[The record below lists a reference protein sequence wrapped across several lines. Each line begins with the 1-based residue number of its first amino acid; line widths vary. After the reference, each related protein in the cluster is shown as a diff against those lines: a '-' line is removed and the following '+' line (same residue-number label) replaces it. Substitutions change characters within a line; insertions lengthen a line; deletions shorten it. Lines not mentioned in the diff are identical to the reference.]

1 MACHYPRKL
10 WFWVS
15 CCYIKFM
22 VLKGWIVLLF
32 STRLGLFDIC
42 LFFPEDFCKCKLD
55 NLIWTSQV
63 ISPPIMES
71 WFWFPSAYC
80 WSLQS
85 TRIKKQTTP
94 NSISPLWQCFYLYFS
109 SKTAASLLSIC
120 LSICVCVSFI
130 EIKLFIFGGTLTAV
144 FLSKNKHVPLKGTM
158 DILCHGGH

>member
-1 MACHYPRKL
+1 MQATQSYLNQPGDLSNYNGKL
-10 WFWVS
+10 ILIS
-15 CCYIKFM
+15 
-22 VLKGWIVLLF
+22 
-32 STRLGLFDIC
+32 IC
-42 LFFPEDFCKCKLD
+42 LL
-55 NLIWTSQV
+55 LITTEH
-63 ISPPIMES
+63 PD
-71 WFWFPSAYC
+71 
-80 WSLQS
+80 
-85 TRIKKQTTP
+85 KKQTTP

>member
-63 ISPPIMES
+63 ISPTIMES

-85 TRIKKQTTP
+85 TRIKNKQHPTP
-94 NSISPLWQCFYLYFS
+94 Y
-109 SKTAASLLSIC
+109 LLSGSASTCIFHQKLLPACC

>member
-1 MACHYPRKL
+1 MQARQSYLNQPGDLSTYNGKL
-10 WFWVS
+10 ILIS
-15 CCYIKFM
+15 
-22 VLKGWIVLLF
+22 
-32 STRLGLFDIC
+32 IC
-42 LFFPEDFCKCKLD
+42 LL
-55 NLIWTSQV
+55 LITTEH
-63 ISPPIMES
+63 PD
-71 WFWFPSAYC
+71 
-80 WSLQS
+80 
-85 TRIKKQTTP
+85 KKQTTP

>member
-42 LFFPEDFCKCKLD
+42 LFFPEDFCKRKLD

-63 ISPPIMES
+63 ISPTIMES
-71 WFWFPSAYC
+71 WFWFPSDYC

-85 TRIKKQTTP
+85 TQIKNKQHPTP
-94 NSISPLWQCFYLYFS
+94 Y
-109 SKTAASLLSIC
+109 LLSGSASTCIFHKKLLPAC
-120 LSICVCVSFI
+120 WVYAYPYVCVYALLKLSF
-130 EIKLFIFGGTLTAV
+130 LFLGA
-144 FLSKNKHVPLKGTM
+144 LSQ
-158 DILCHGGH
+158 LCFCQKTSMFH